1 MKKPWKLLLYALA
14 ALLGVWLTAKF
25 LLPIGLPFLLGWSLA
40 RLVRPVT
47 LSLHHRCR
55 FPLWLSSLLCITLAA
70 ALLGGGIWLLGRWG
84 IGQLTALG
92 RRLPALLSSLSP
104 SLSSLHTRLLHL
116 AEKLP
121 EPFVPAASQ
130 WLDRFFEG
138 GSIVADTA
146 SDQLLSFAGR
156 VLSCV
161 PDLVLFSLTTLLS
174 AYLFSSEGPRLRAA
188 MERRLPEKWLRR
200 IKSVVRHLLSA
211 LGGYLRTQLRLSGV
225 VFLLLAGGLLLLR
238 QKQPVLL
245 ALLIAVIDALP
256 VFGVGTV
263 LLPWGV
269 LAFLRGSTVLG
280 AGLFALYALCAVV
293 RAFLEPKF
301 LGKQIG
307 LDPLLTLLA
316 LYAGFRLF
324 GVLGMILLP
333 VAAILLK
340 QLYDI
345 VESSEET

>member
-1 MKKPWKLLLYALA
+1 MKNPWKLLLYALA

-25 LLPIGLPFLLGWSLA
+25 LLPIGLPFLLGWALS
-40 RLVRPVT
+40 RLTRPVT
-47 LSLHHRCR
+47 MRLHRRCR
-55 FPLWLSSLLCITLAA
+55 FPLWLSSLLCITLSA
-70 ALLGGGIWLLGRWG
+70 ALLSGVVWLLGRWG
-84 IGQLTALG
+84 IGQITALS
-92 RRLPALLSSLSP
+92 RRLPALLSSLSQP
-104 SLSSLHTRLLHL
+104 LAALHTRLLHL

-121 EPFVPAASQ
+121 EPFVPAAVQ

-138 GSIVADTA
+138 GSVVADTV
-146 SDQLLSFAGR
+146 SDGLLSFAGR
-156 VLSCV
+156 ALSCV

-174 AYLFSSEGPRLRAA
+174 AYLFSSEGPRLAEAA
-188 MERRLPEKWLRR
+188 KRRLPESLLRR
-200 IKSVVRHLLSA
+200 AKSVGRHLLSA

-225 VFLLLAGGLLLLR
+225 VFLLVAGGLLLLR
-238 QKQPVLL
+238 QTQPILL

-269 LAFLRGSTVLG
+269 LAFLRGNPVLG
-280 AGLFALYALCAVV
+280 AGLLVLYALCAVV

-345 VESSEET
+345 VESSEE